1 MRGARNHRDL
11 GMNGVSMD
19 DSNRLSIRTALLL
32 ALSVVLGAVGD
43 LLLGAGMKEVGRV
56 EPGSGAALVRALVRT
71 FTNGEIWLGV
81 ASLLL
86 FFVCYLVLISR
97 VDYSYVQPAS
107 AVGYALVAVLA
118 YAVLGEAITVWRWA
132 GIGCICL
139 GVALV
144 GQTPPR
150 TTV

>member
-1 MRGARNHRDL
+1 MRSNRAE
-11 GMNGVSMD
+11 VSRPVIFAMD
-19 DSNRLSIRTALLL
+19 DSNKLSIGTTLLL
-32 ALSVVLGAVGD
+32 ALTVVLGAVGD

-56 EPGSGAALVRALVRT
+56 EPGSASALTRAFVRT
-71 FTNGEIWLGV
+71 FTNTDIWMGV
-81 ASLLL
+81 ASLLV
-86 FFVCYLVLISR
+86 FFICYLVLLSR

-107 AVGYALVAVLA
+107 AVGYALVALLG
-118 YAVLGEAITVWRWA
+118 YAVLGEAVTVWRWA

-139 GVALV
+139 GVGLV